1 VQRER
6 GGVRERGIERERE
19 REGGQAGGGEWK
31 REIEGDHGISED
43 GGAEASVALAGLVE
57 GIAVAG
63 RVLHFISLS
72 PIIVPE

>member
-1 VQRER
+1 MSNITVC
-6 GGVRERGIERERE
+6 VCRERE
-19 REGGQAGGGEWK
+19 REDRQEGERE

-43 GGAEASVALAGLVE
+43 GGAEASVALAGLIE

-72 PIIVPE
+72 PLIVPE

>member
-1 VQRER
+1 MC
-6 GGVRERGIERERE
+6 RE
-19 REGGQAGGGEWK
+19 REGESEKGGLREKGRGREDRQEGGGG
-31 REIEGDHGISED
+31 REGDHGISED

-72 PIIVPE
+72 PLIVPE